1 MLPSGKKCYICR
13 KMQSDEEVPV
23 VDIRHIVKSFGLVLG
38 LDNNPVYT
46 FCTEFPG
53 TEGRSIYVRKDRR

>member
-1 MLPSGKKCYICR
+1 
-13 KMQSDEEVPV
+13 MQSDEEVPV

-46 FCTEFPG
+46 FCTEFLG
-53 TEGRSIYVRKDRR
+53 TEGRCIYVRKDRR